1 MRELKEIN
9 IKNWTYYFY
18 HDIIDIKRFDIRLL
32 KINKK
37 SFKNIGIY
45 NIGYITIKKIDDCKS
60 IDSVNP
66 LYLIIDHLNGYNQ
79 RYSSGECDYEKVTRK
94 LNLILMITYR

>member
-1 MRELKEIN
+1 MGELKEIN

-18 HDIIDIKRFDIRLL
+18 HDIIDIKRFDVRLL

-66 LYLIIDHLNGYNQ
+66 LYLIIAHLNGYNQ
-79 RYSSGECDYEKVTRK
+79 RNSSGECDYEKVTRK